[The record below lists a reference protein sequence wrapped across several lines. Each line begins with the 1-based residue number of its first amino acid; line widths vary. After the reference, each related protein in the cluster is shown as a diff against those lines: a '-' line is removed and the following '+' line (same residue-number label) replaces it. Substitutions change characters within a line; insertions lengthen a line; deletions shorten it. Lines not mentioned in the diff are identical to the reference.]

1 MTKEITI
8 AFGPWSF
15 WLERKSGEERQL
27 VAVELISGY
36 DDLYLVTAEGE
47 ISGKVIQLKMWDAH
61 KGREELA
68 ASAARLILDNEKK
81 TDEGNDER

>member
-8 AFGPWSF
+8 TFGPWSF

-27 VAVELISGY
+27 VAVELISGH

-47 ISGKVIQLKMWDAH
+47 ISGKVIQLNMWDAH
-61 KGREELA
+61 KTREELA
-68 ASAARLILDNEKK
+68 ASAARLLMNEEAEKEE
-81 TDEGNDER
+81 DDDR